1 MSNSRILKSFL
12 PALYP
17 VALLLAL
24 SPFAEMFGAAGEM
37 RPELAT
43 WRFGVVGL
51 GLNALVAH
59 ALGLAIALA
68 VAVYLEHRRT
78 LRFVSAI
85 TIVAALLVVT
95 GMVRFLLDYGQ
106 IQQLVPA
113 AERAALDASA
123 LRALI
128 IASLAVP
135 VLVVL
140 GGRGWSASGSDAA
153 DADEMDTRAPR
164 VIPFPGR
171 MRAPDPRWPR

>member
-1 MSNSRILKSFL
+1 MSNSRILKTFL

-17 VALLLAL
+17 VAGLLAV

-37 RPELAT
+37 RPELAS

-51 GLNALVAH
+51 GFNALVVH
-59 ALGLAIALA
+59 VLGLAIALA
-68 VAVYLEHRRT
+68 VAVYLEHGKT

-85 TIVAALLVVT
+85 TILAALLVVT

-106 IQQLVPA
+106 IQELVPA
-113 AERAALDASA
+113 TERTAFDAAALK
-123 LRALI
+123 ALI
-128 IASLAVP
+128 LATLAVP

-140 GGRGWSASGSDAA
+140 GGRGWAASSSDPG
-153 DADEMDTRAPR
+153 ADEPSPRPR

-171 MRAPDPRWPR
+171 TRAPDPRWPR